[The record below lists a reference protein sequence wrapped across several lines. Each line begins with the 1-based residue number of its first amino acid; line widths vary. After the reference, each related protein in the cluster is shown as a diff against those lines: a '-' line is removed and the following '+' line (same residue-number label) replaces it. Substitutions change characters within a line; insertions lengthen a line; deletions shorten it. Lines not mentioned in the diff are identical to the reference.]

1 MQGKPPA
8 TCTSLRKRSSSQGPC
23 FQVVLGQW
31 LLLKRIWKIRRK
43 EKPTRKSGVLKMDKQ
58 ARYEHLNNSHRKWSY
73 FITAH
78 CRARGLALC
87 ALVSSSVKQWFG
99 WGEDLNYTLQGFL
112 TFFFFPCNL
121 SVDSVFDW
129 FFQKQILNTSYL
141 FWRCRKYPQKY
152 GKGKV
157 VNKMDNWSFPLQ
169 AVLGQGVQNHF
180 SAPSRLKRE
189 GTGVILH
196 LLQGS

>member
-1 MQGKPPA
+1 MQTRFVLNVIGGTLLPHFAVAHLRARAQPRPGRRNGVIQGKPPA

-112 TFFFFPCNL
+112 TFFFFSLQLICWLCLWLVL
-121 SVDSVFDW
+121 SEADPEH
-129 FFQKQILNTSYL
+129 KLLILE
-141 FWRCRKYPQKY
+141 
-152 GKGKV
+152 V
-157 VNKMDNWSFPLQ
+157 
-169 AVLGQGVQNHF
+169 
-180 SAPSRLKRE
+180 
-189 GTGVILH
+189 
-196 LLQGS
+196 